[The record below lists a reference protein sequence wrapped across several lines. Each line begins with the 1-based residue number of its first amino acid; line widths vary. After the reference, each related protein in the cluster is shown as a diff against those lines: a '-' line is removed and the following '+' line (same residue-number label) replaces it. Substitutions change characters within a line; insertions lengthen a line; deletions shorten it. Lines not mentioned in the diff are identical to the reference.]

1 MNSKVSSTSLYCE
14 NLIPSSRAAVYAA
27 AAPLLFW
34 CLFRCLD
41 YASGDASVLE
51 ARLIDVLFADFSFV
65 VSSTDGVA
73 MPCYLLVYEYVR
85 LRDKNLW
92 ARFSKQ
98 YFIVLNSTKSPV
110 FPRCCLVVF
119 FSI

>member
-1 MNSKVSSTSLYCE
+1 MLLATR
-14 NLIPSSRAAVYAA
+14 PSSKLD
-27 AAPLLFW
+27 LLTSF
-34 CLFRCLD
+34 L
-41 YASGDASVLE
+41 
-51 ARLIDVLFADFSFV
+51 LIL

-98 YFIVLNSTKSPV
+98 YFIVLNSTKTLELYSTVLYCNPMLNV
-110 FPRCCLVVF
+110 
-119 FSI
+119 